1 LCNIPILFL
10 TSLISREEASGHE
23 CVRGGMRFLAK
34 PVNSK
39 VLIAAVDRLLPTK
52 AHAA

>member
-1 LCNIPILFL
+1 MNQFHMLLVDDEPNL
-10 TSLISREEASGHE
+10 SGL
-23 CVRGGMRFLAK
+23 VRLK